1 VNGLHCPT
9 APARNDPAMT
19 KTKSDR
25 TRRMWNWAVLVVLV
39 AIAAGLY
46 VGIILKASKSGF

>member
-1 VNGLHCPT
+1 
-9 APARNDPAMT
+9 MT
-19 KTKSDR
+19 KSKSDR